1 MSVRF
6 LTATALTL
14 ALIGVLAAGPASA
27 LDAQEWNQERV
38 AELATQFN
46 LSVEQLYTSARVESF
61 QVMQRQNS
69 VFLLIDDLKT
79 LRRFSARLA
88 RQLTEGVGREQ
99 TQPLA
104 TRIANLILDIRVKQ
118 RSAAILQDSKEE
130 VDTARGQIEAILAYY
145 GKSLPPV
152 ASPPTDE

>member
-6 LTATALTL
+6 LTATSV

-38 AELATQFN
+38 AELATQFS
-46 LSVEQLYTSARVESF
+46 LSVDQLYASARVERYEP
-61 QVMQRQNS
+61 MQRQNR
-69 VFLLIDDLKT
+69 VFLIVEDLKN
-79 LRRFSARLA
+79 LRRFSGRLA
-88 RQLTEGVGREQ
+88 RQLNEGVGREQ

-104 TRIANLILDIRVKQ
+104 ARIANLILDIRVKQ
-118 RSAAILQDSKEE
+118 RSAAILQNSTEE
-130 VDTARGQIEAILAYY
+130 IETARGQIEAILAYY

-152 ASPPTDE
+152 ASPPTNE